1 MQRIIILDFGSQYT
15 QLIARRVREL
25 NTYCEIHPFNK
36 FPADAG
42 NVIGVILSGS
52 PFSVND
58 PEAPQVDLA
67 TLRGRWPLL
76 GICYGAQYL
85 ARSLGGTVESA
96 DTREYGKATLTYVDG
111 DDALMNGVHEGS
123 VVWMSH
129 GDTITSVP
137 EALQRVGSTAD
148 VSEAA
153 FRIRGEQSW
162 GVQFHPEVYHSQD
175 GMTLLRN
182 FVQHI
187 CGSDCAWTPDSFI
200 ESTVADLRAKLGDDK
215 VVLALSG
222 GVDSTVAAMLLNR
235 AIGDRLTCIFVDNG
249 LLRLNEFSQV
259 MEDYTRLGLNVIG
272 VDAKEDFYQALSG
285 VTDPERKRK
294 IIGKGFIDIFDRE
307 AHKLQGI
314 KWLAQGTIYPDVI
327 ESLSITGMT
336 IKSHHNVGGLPEKM
350 NLKLVEPLRLLFKDE
365 VRRPV
370 VLEFLL
376 NLEELSTLPNYFCKY
391 CWESN
396 RYREVIQTNQSLA
409 HPTIAGFSVQT
420 QLQCLSHRKY
430 DPSMEFFH

>member
-153 FRIRGEQSW
+153 FRIRAGAYS
-162 GVQFHPEVYHSQD
+162 S
-175 GMTLLRN
+175 
-182 FVQHI
+182 
-187 CGSDCAWTPDSFI
+187 TPK
-200 ESTVADLRAKLGDDK
+200 STTAKT
-215 VVLALSG
+215 A
-222 GVDSTVAAMLLNR
+222 
-235 AIGDRLTCIFVDNG
+235 
-249 LLRLNEFSQV
+249 
-259 MEDYTRLGLNVIG
+259 
-272 VDAKEDFYQALSG
+272 
-285 VTDPERKRK
+285 
-294 IIGKGFIDIFDRE
+294 
-307 AHKLQGI
+307 
-314 KWLAQGTIYPDVI
+314 
-327 ESLSITGMT
+327 
-336 IKSHHNVGGLPEKM
+336 
-350 NLKLVEPLRLLFKDE
+350 
-365 VRRPV
+365 
-370 VLEFLL
+370 
-376 NLEELSTLPNYFCKY
+376 
-391 CWESN
+391 
-396 RYREVIQTNQSLA
+396 
-409 HPTIAGFSVQT
+409 
-420 QLQCLSHRKY
+420 
-430 DPSMEFFH
+430 